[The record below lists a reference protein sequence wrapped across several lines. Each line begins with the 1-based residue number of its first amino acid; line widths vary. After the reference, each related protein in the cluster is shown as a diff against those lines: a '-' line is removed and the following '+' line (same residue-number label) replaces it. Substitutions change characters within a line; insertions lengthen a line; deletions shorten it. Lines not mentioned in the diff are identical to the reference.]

1 MSLYY
6 YKDMFKVE
14 NLEEAKNII
23 LTEEVQGGDYRQ
35 RWERETAYMQ
45 SLFAEGLGDLNGK
58 TVLDFGCGIGR
69 LSKALVEKYN
79 CHVLGVDISPDMRRM
94 VQDYVGSDRFSVIS
108 YEMFCALAGA
118 GGLQTDC
125 AIAVYVLQH
134 VYDPAHDISLLE
146 KAVRD
151 KLLVLNLKHR
161 AVPVIDSESGVKKF
175 CLDEQPEPQSD
186 VALLLAEHFE
196 QQRQLELAAD
206 KISVVDKHWCRI
218 YGKKGNK

>member
-23 LTEEVQGGDYRQ
+23 LTEEVQGGDHRQ
-35 RWERETAYMQ
+35 RWERETTYMQ

-58 TVLDFGCGIGR
+58 TVLDFGC
-69 LSKALVEKYN
+69 
-79 CHVLGVDISPDMRRM
+79 
-94 VQDYVGSDRFSVIS
+94 
-108 YEMFCALAGA
+108 
-118 GGLQTDC
+118 

-134 VYDPAHDISLLE
+134 VYDPAHDIGLLE

-161 AVPVIDSESGVKKF
+161 AVPVIDSENGAKKF
-175 CLDEQPEPQSD
+175 YLDEQPEPRAD
-186 VALLLAEHFE
+186 VGLLLAEYFE

>member
-6 YKDMFKVE
+6 YKDMFRVE

-23 LTEEVQGGDYRQ
+23 LTEEAQGGDHRQ
-35 RWERETAYMQ
+35 RWERETTYMQ

-69 LSKALVEKYN
+69 LSKALAET
-79 CHVLGVDISPDMRRM
+79 
-94 VQDYVGSDRFSVIS
+94 GS
-108 YEMFCALAGA
+108 
-118 GGLQTDC
+118 LQTDC

-134 VYDPAHDISLLE
+134 VYDPAHDIGLLE

-161 AVPVIDSESGVKKF
+161 AVPVIDSENGAKTF
-175 CLDEQPEPQSD
+175 YLDEQPEPSAD
-186 VALLLAEHFE
+186 VGLLLAEHFE

-218 YGKKGNK
+218 YGKKESK